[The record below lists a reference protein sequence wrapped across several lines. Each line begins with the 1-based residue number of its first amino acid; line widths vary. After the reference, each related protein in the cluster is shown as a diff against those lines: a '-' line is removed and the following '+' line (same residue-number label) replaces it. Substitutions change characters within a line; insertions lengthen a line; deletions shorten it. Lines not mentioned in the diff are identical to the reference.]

1 MVCME
6 RCFARASLHH
16 ACADTDLSV
25 AIKSYLLSVC
35 CFVFSFFMVA
45 FSEFRGTTSA
55 GILKSTSRKGIC
67 RGEEGISLLTW
78 GILYLSV
85 QQNAVSREEFLMQP
99 KNLGSDEDYL
109 LQHKAVQ
116 QNQREWDVLLVVPQ
130 QCVRKSV
137 CALIRR
143 LLQSVIR

>member
-1 MVCME
+1 M
-6 RCFARASLHH
+6 
-16 ACADTDLSV
+16 
-25 AIKSYLLSVC
+25 
-35 CFVFSFFMVA
+35 
-45 FSEFRGTTSA
+45 
-55 GILKSTSRKGIC
+55 
-67 RGEEGISLLTW
+67 
-78 GILYLSV
+78 
-85 QQNAVSREEFLMQP
+85 SREEFLIQP

>member
-1 MVCME
+1 
-6 RCFARASLHH
+6 
-16 ACADTDLSV
+16 
-25 AIKSYLLSVC
+25 
-35 CFVFSFFMVA
+35 
-45 FSEFRGTTSA
+45 
-55 GILKSTSRKGIC
+55 
-67 RGEEGISLLTW
+67 
-78 GILYLSV
+78 
-85 QQNAVSREEFLMQP
+85 VSREEFLMQP

-130 QCVRKSV
+130 QRVRKSV